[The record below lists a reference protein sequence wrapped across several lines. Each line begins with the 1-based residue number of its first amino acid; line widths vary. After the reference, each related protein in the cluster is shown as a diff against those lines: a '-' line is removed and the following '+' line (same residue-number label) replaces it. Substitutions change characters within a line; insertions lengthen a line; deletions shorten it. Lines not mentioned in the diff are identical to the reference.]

1 MAMEQFRSSQ
11 RLVLTWGRCLVPY
24 SVRLVLQEFAGAH
37 QPLKATMGAT
47 QKAK

>member
-1 MAMEQFRSSQ
+1 MEQFRSSQ
-11 RLVLTWGRCLVPY
+11 RLVLTWGRCLVPCG
-24 SVRLVLQEFAGAH
+24 VRLVFKEFAGVH